1 MQRTSFSIRRVRN
14 AETGVACVKNPFA
27 SKDLSDP
34 MRRRVE
40 LAVAVAQERLLATHV
55 EHVLRLIRLVGD
67 QVPFESALS
76 IYTRL
81 LRLSEDETRNITTR
95 ALAIIGEK
103 ASETEAWPELVTQA
117 EVDQAE
123 ERGSHSFVKQIRQR
137 LRGRVNDDLRRWVE
151 LAAARTEV
159 AVLGT
164 HVENALGFVELLE
177 KEMPFTEAV
186 ELYLEALDVR
196 DSIAEVAYYMALA
209 KLAEEHL
216 PERAGPVAAQPVPA
230 GAGPGDAR
238 HLRVVEKEGA

>member
-1 MQRTSFSIRRVRN
+1 M
-14 AETGVACVKNPFA
+14 KNPFA

-55 EHVLRLIRLVGD
+55 EYVLRLIRLVGE
-67 QVPFESALS
+67 QVPFESALN

-103 ASETEAWPELVTQA
+103 ATETEAWPELVTQA
-117 EVDQAE
+117 EAEQAE
-123 ERGSHSFVKQIRQR
+123 AKGSRSFVKQIRQR

-209 KLAEEHL
+209 RLAEQHL
-216 PERAGPVAAQPVPA
+216 PERSGPVAAQPVPA
-230 GAGPGDAR
+230 GTGTGTTTGEAR

>member
-1 MQRTSFSIRRVRN
+1 M
-14 AETGVACVKNPFA
+14 KNPFA

-67 QVPFESALS
+67 QVPFESALN

-81 LRLSEDETRNITTR
+81 LRLSEDEARNITTR

-103 ASETEAWPELVTQA
+103 ATETEAWPELVTQA
-117 EVDQAE
+117 EVDQAQE
-123 ERGSHSFVKQIRQR
+123 KGSRSFVTQIRQR
-137 LRGRVNDDLRRWVE
+137 LRGRVNDELRRWVE

-164 HVENALGFVELLE
+164 HVENALGFVELLQN
-177 KEMPFTEAV
+177 EMPFTEAV
-186 ELYLEALDVR
+186 ELYLEGLDVR
-196 DSIAEVAYYMALA
+196 DSVAEVAYYMALA
-209 KLAEEHL
+209 KLADQQL
-216 PERAGPVAAQPVPA
+216 PERTGPAPAAAEPVPA
-230 GAGPGDAR
+230 GGTGEAR

>member
-1 MQRTSFSIRRVRN
+1 M
-14 AETGVACVKNPFA
+14 KNPFA
-27 SKDLSDP
+27 SKELPDA

-40 LAVAVAQERLLATHV
+40 LAVAVAQERLLAAHV
-55 EHVLRLIRLVGD
+55 DYVLRLIRLVGE
-67 QVPFESALS
+67 QVPFESALN

-81 LRLSEDETRNITTR
+81 LRLSEDESRSITTR
-95 ALAIIGEK
+95 ALAIIGER
-103 ASETEAWPELVTQA
+103 ANETEAWPELVTQA
-117 EVDQAE
+117 EVDQAQE
-123 ERGSHSFVKQIRQR
+123 KGSRSFVRQIRQR

-164 HVENALGFVELLE
+164 HVENALAFVELLE
-177 KEMPFTEAV
+177 KDLPFTEAV

-209 KLAEEHL
+209 RLADQHL
-216 PERAGPVAAQPVPA
+216 PDRPDNTGSEPVPA
-230 GAGPGDAR
+230 GAGAEPR

>member
-1 MQRTSFSIRRVRN
+1 
-14 AETGVACVKNPFA
+14 VKNPFA

-55 EHVLRLIRLVGD
+55 DHVLRLIRLVGD
-67 QVPFESALS
+67 QVPFESALNM
-76 IYTRL
+76 YTRL
-81 LRLSEDETRNITTR
+81 LRLSEDESRSITTR
-95 ALAIIGEK
+95 ALAIIGER
-103 ASETEAWPELVTQA
+103 ATETEAWPELVTQA
-117 EVDQAE
+117 EAEQAQE
-123 ERGSHSFVKQIRQR
+123 KGSRSFVKQIRQR

-164 HVENALGFVELLE
+164 HVENAMSFVELLE

-196 DSIAEVAYYMALA
+196 DSVAEVAYYMSLA
-209 KLAEEHL
+209 KLADEHL
-216 PERAGPVAAQPVPA
+216 PDRTGPAAAAEPVPA
-230 GAGPGDAR
+230 STAPAEPR

>member
-1 MQRTSFSIRRVRN
+1 M
-14 AETGVACVKNPFA
+14 KNPFA
-27 SKDLSDP
+27 SKDLSDA

-40 LAVAVAQERLLATHV
+40 LAVAVAQERLLSTHV

-67 QVPFESALS
+67 QVPFESALN

-81 LRLSEDETRNITTR
+81 LRLSEDESRNITTR
-95 ALAIIGEK
+95 ALAIIGERAT
-103 ASETEAWPELVTQA
+103 ASEAWPELVTQA
-117 EVDQAE
+117 EVDQAQE
-123 ERGSHSFVKQIRQR
+123 KGSRSFVKQIRQR
-137 LRGRVNDDLRRWVE
+137 LRGRVNEDLRRWVE

-177 KEMPFTEAV
+177 KDLPFTEAV

-196 DSIAEVAYYMALA
+196 DSVAEVAYYMALA
-209 KLAEEHL
+209 RLADEHL
-216 PERAGPVAAQPVPA
+216 PERPAPATAEPVPA
-230 GAGPGDAR
+230 VSGSEPR

>member
-1 MQRTSFSIRRVRN
+1 M
-14 AETGVACVKNPFA
+14 KNPFA

-40 LAVAVAQERLLATHV
+40 LAVAVAQERLLTTHV

-67 QVPFESALS
+67 QVPFESALN

-103 ASETEAWPELVTQA
+103 ATETEAWPELVTQA
-117 EVDQAE
+117 EVEQAQ
-123 ERGSHSFVKQIRQR
+123 ERGSRSFVKQIRQR

-177 KEMPFTEAV
+177 KELPFTEAV

-196 DSIAEVAYYMALA
+196 DSIAEVAYYMALSR
-209 KLAEEHL
+209 LADEHL
-216 PERAGPVAAQPVPA
+216 PDRAGPVSAAQPVPA
-230 GAGPGDAR
+230 GTPDTR

>member
-1 MQRTSFSIRRVRN
+1 M
-14 AETGVACVKNPFA
+14 KNPFA

-67 QVPFESALS
+67 QVPFESALN

-103 ASETEAWPELVTQA
+103 ATETEAWPELVTQA
-117 EVDQAE
+117 EVDQAQE
-123 ERGSHSFVKQIRQR
+123 KGSRSFVKQIRQR

-151 LAAARTEV
+151 LAAARTEI
-159 AVLGT
+159 AVLET

-177 KEMPFTEAV
+177 KEMPFTDAV

-209 KLAEEHL
+209 KLADEHL
-216 PERAGPVAAQPVPA
+216 PERAGPVAAAQPVPA
-230 GAGPGDAR
+230 GAGTGDAR

>member
-1 MQRTSFSIRRVRN
+1 M
-14 AETGVACVKNPFA
+14 KNPFA

-67 QVPFESALS
+67 QVPFESALN

-81 LRLSEDETRNITTR
+81 LRLSDDETRSITTR

-103 ASETEAWPELVTQA
+103 ATETEAWPELVTQA

-123 ERGSHSFVKQIRQR
+123 ERGSRSFVNQIRQR

-177 KEMPFTEAV
+177 KEVPFTEAV

-196 DSIAEVAYYMALA
+196 DAVAEVAYYMALA
-209 KLAEEHL
+209 KLADEHL
-216 PERAGPVAAQPVPA
+216 PQRAGPVAAQPVPA
-230 GAGPGDAR
+230 GAGTGDAR

>member
-1 MQRTSFSIRRVRN
+1 M
-14 AETGVACVKNPFA
+14 KNPFA

-67 QVPFESALS
+67 QVPFESALN

-103 ASETEAWPELVTQA
+103 ATETEAWPELVTQA
-117 EVDQAE
+117 EVDQAQE
-123 ERGSHSFVKQIRQR
+123 KGSRSFVKQIRQR

-177 KEMPFTEAV
+177 KEMPFTESV

-196 DSIAEVAYYMALA
+196 DSIAEVAYYMALSR
-209 KLAEEHL
+209 LADEHL
-216 PERAGPVAAQPVPA
+216 PDRAGPVAAPQPMPV
-230 GAGPGDAR
+230 GAGTGDAR

>member
-1 MQRTSFSIRRVRN
+1 M
-14 AETGVACVKNPFA
+14 KNPFA
-27 SKDLSDP
+27 SKDQLPDV

-55 EHVLRLIRLVGD
+55 DYVLRLIRLVGE
-67 QVPFESALS
+67 QVPFETALN

-81 LRLSEDETRNITTR
+81 LRLGEDEARSITTR
-95 ALAIIGEK
+95 ALAIIGERGTE
-103 ASETEAWPELVTQA
+103 AEAWPELVTQA

-123 ERGSHSFVKQIRQR
+123 EKGSRSFVRQIRQR

-159 AVLGT
+159 AILGT
-164 HVENALGFVELLE
+164 HVENALAFVELLE
-177 KEMPFTEAV
+177 KDLPFTEAV

-196 DSIAEVAYYMALA
+196 DAIAEVAYYMALA
-209 KLAEEHL
+209 KLAEQHL
-216 PERAGPVAAQPVPA
+216 PEKPENPGAAEPVPA
-230 GAGPGDAR
+230 GGAAEAR

>member
-1 MQRTSFSIRRVRN
+1 
-14 AETGVACVKNPFA
+14 VKNPFA

-55 EHVLRLIRLVGD
+55 EYVLRLIRLVGE
-67 QVPFESALS
+67 QVPFESALN

-103 ASETEAWPELVTQA
+103 ATETEAWPELVTQA
-117 EVDQAE
+117 EAEQAE
-123 ERGSHSFVKQIRQR
+123 AKGSRSFVKQIRQR

-209 KLAEEHL
+209 RLAEQHL
-216 PERAGPVAAQPVPA
+216 PERAGPAAAQPVPA
-230 GAGPGDAR
+230 GAGTGTTAAEAR

>member
-1 MQRTSFSIRRVRN
+1 M
-14 AETGVACVKNPFA
+14 KNPFA

-55 EHVLRLIRLVGD
+55 EHVLRLIRLVGE
-67 QVPFESALS
+67 QVPFESALN

-81 LRLSEDETRNITTR
+81 LRLSEDEARNITTR
-95 ALAIIGEK
+95 ALAVIGEK
-103 ASETEAWPELVTQA
+103 ATETEAWPELVTQA
-117 EVDQAE
+117 EVDQAQE
-123 ERGSHSFVKQIRQR
+123 KGSRSFVKQIRQR
-137 LRGRVNDDLRRWVE
+137 LRGRVNEELRRWVE

-164 HVENALGFVELLE
+164 HVENALGFVELLQN
-177 KEMPFTEAV
+177 EMPFTEAV

-196 DSIAEVAYYMALA
+196 DSVAEVAYYMALA
-209 KLAEEHL
+209 KIADQQL
-216 PERAGPVAAQPVPA
+216 PERTGPAPAAPEPVPA
-230 GAGPGDAR
+230 GVTGEAR